1 MKNKKLKYAGKKIFH
16 IFGHLEIEIGKGYA
30 DMLTDD
36 DLSDLLH
43 DIINIE
49 QRYQSEEFA
58 SNSSRIEELIV
69 DAYDTAEADHHKGDS
84 DEA

>member
-1 MKNKKLKYAGKKIFH
+1 MLGAKISSTY
-16 IFGHLEIEIGKGYA
+16 LDTLRYKRKGYA

-43 DIINIE
+43 DIIHIE
-49 QRYQSEEFA
+49 QRYQSEEFS

-69 DAYDTAEADHHKGDS
+69 DAYETAEADHHKGNS

>member
-1 MKNKKLKYAGKKIFH
+1 
-16 IFGHLEIEIGKGYA
+16 
-30 DMLTDD
+30 MLTDD
-36 DLSDLLH
+36 ELSDLLH

-49 QRYQSEEFA
+49 QRYQSEEYT

-69 DAYDTAEADHHKGDS
+69 DAYETAEAEHHKGDS

>member
-1 MKNKKLKYAGKKIFH
+1 
-16 IFGHLEIEIGKGYA
+16 
-30 DMLTDD
+30 MLTDD

-43 DIINIE
+43 DIIHIE
-49 QRYQSEEFA
+49 QRYQSEEFS

-69 DAYDTAEADHHKGDS
+69 DAYETAEADHHKGDS